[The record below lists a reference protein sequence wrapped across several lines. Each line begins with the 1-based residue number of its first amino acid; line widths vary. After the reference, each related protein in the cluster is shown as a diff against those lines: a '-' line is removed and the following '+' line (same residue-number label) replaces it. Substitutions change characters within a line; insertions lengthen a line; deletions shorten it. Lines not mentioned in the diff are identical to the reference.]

1 MPAQSQS
8 QQEEIKTHDGY
19 ATLHAYTHRISGSI
33 RQGTW
38 LGTVNSKGIFVF
50 STKICSKSVAVF
62 VLGAGSNAH
71 QEFDDTQEEQYAE
84 SFAKR

>member
-1 MPAQSQS
+1 MVMLRC
-8 QQEEIKTHDGY
+8 THI
-19 ATLHAYTHRISGSI
+19 RIGCQVT

-38 LGTVNSKGIFVF
+38 LGSVNSTGIFVF
-50 STKICSKSVAVF
+50 SIHGGKICSKSVVVF
-62 VLGAGSNAH
+62 VLTAGSNAH